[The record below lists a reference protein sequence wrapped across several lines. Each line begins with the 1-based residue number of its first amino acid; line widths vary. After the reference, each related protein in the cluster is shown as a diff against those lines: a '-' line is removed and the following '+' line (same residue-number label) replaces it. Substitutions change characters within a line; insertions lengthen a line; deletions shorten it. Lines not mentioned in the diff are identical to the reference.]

1 MRPKLINVKPLDGF
15 KLLLEYANNER
26 RVLDTEYWLS
36 KPMYESLRD
45 KKMFETVKVSGISI
59 MWANGLD
66 IAPDDLYEYSEPVK
80 EKSA

>member
-1 MRPKLINVKPLDGF
+1 MRPKLINVKSLDGF

-26 RVLDTEYWLS
+26 RVLETEYWLS
-36 KPMYESLRD
+36 KPMYESLRN

-66 IAPDDLYEYSEPVK
+66 IAPDDLYEYSKPVK